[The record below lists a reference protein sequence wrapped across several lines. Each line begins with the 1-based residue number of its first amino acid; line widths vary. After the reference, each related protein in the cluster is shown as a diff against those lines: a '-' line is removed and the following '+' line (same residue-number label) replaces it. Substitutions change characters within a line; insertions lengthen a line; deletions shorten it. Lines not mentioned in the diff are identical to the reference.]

1 VIAVHENRSSVP
13 HHIWPDAAI
22 EEDGFTLERSTNG
35 QNWIAVAALSAN
47 TLRYISYGL
56 ARHTLDWRQV
66 LASIGPGQSHSMLK
80 WVHDQHP
87 SAVYRGFLCH
97 HL

>member
-1 VIAVHENRSSVP
+1 MEVLKRDLPQLRCYRQPAL
-13 HHIWPDAAI
+13 DYTI
-22 EEDGFTLERSTNG
+22 EHSTNG